1 MGVDYSGNYGIGVK
15 VIIPTIEDENDEW
28 FEDELGY
35 LDSLLQETDY
45 YYFQVGESSYTGGED
60 DTYVCLDKPFEDGYD
75 ITNKVN
81 QLIEFLQST
90 NLEVVGKVDE
100 VGGLRVW

>member
-1 MGVDYSGNYGIGVK
+1 MISGLKTNQ
-15 VIIPTIEDENDEW
+15 VIQTTYYKKQITIIFKW
-28 FEDELGY
+28 GK
-35 LDSLLQETDY
+35 
-45 YYFQVGESSYTGGED
+45 GSYTGEED

-81 QLIEFLQST
+81 HLIEFLQST